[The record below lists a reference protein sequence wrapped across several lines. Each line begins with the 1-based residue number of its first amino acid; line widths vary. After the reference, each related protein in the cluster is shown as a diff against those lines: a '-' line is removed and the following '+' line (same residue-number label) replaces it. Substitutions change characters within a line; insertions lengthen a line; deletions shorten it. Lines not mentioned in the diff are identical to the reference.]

1 MNGGQLVHVVE
12 DDPDVLHSIQLL
24 LTAEGFAVKTY
35 ASAENFLDLVDA
47 TAQGCV
53 VTDVRMPGISG
64 VELLSKIKER
74 GLATPVV
81 VITAHGDIPLAVH
94 AMKLGAVDLLEKPF
108 RPDVLI
114 SSIRQALARRQ
125 GDQESETAQEN
136 LKRLSTLSA
145 RESDVLKGLLK
156 GLPNKIIAH
165 ELGIS
170 PRTVEIHRANVMKKT
185 RAGSLAELVRMALSV
200 AEE

>member
-1 MNGGQLVHVVE
+1 MSGGQVVHVVE

-24 LTAEGFAVKTY
+24 LTAEGFNVRTY
-35 ASAENFLDLVDA
+35 ASAENFLDLADA

-53 VTDVRMPGISG
+53 VTDVRMPGMSG

-114 SSIRQALARRQ
+114 SSIRQALVRRH
-125 GDQESETAQEN
+125 GDHESETAQEN

>member
-1 MNGGQLVHVVE
+1 MSAGQLVHVVE
-12 DDPDVLHSIQLL
+12 DDPDVLHSIEALL
-24 LTAEGFAVKTY
+24 NAEGFSVKTY
-35 ASAENFLDLVDA
+35 ASAENFLELADA

-53 VTDVRMPGISG
+53 VTDVRMPGMSG

-125 GDQESETAQEN
+125 GDQENETALEN
-136 LKRLSTLSA
+136 QKRLSTLSA